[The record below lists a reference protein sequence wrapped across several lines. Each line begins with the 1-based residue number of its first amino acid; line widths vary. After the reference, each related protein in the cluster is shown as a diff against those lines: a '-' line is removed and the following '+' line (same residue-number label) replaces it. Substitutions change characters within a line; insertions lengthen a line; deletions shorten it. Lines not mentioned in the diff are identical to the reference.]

1 MANKPGITTMVYCH
15 KKKKMVDKGTEWR
28 EAEVNAPMIIG
39 PLKPFISPITKE
51 EITSREQLRKHNKE
65 HGVTN
70 LADYSGGYIEE
81 RAKERIARMQGQ
93 NHEAKMERIE
103 ALKQAMRK

>member
-28 EAEVNAPMIIG
+28 EAEVSSPMIIG
-39 PLKPFISPITKE
+39 PLKPFISPITRE
-51 EITSREQLRKHNKE
+51 EITSREQLRRHNRE

-70 LADYSGGYIEE
+70 LQDYSQEYIDS
-81 RAKERIARMQGQ
+81 RAKERVARMQGQ
-93 NHEAKMERIE
+93 NHEAKMERIK
-103 ALKQAMRK
+103 AIQKAMRK